1 MRKKAFLSNI
11 LVNKGTSSIVDET
24 THEPLLPILTLI
36 VDTAVKLRKDGH
48 RVVIVSSGAIG
59 VGLRRMDRTRYLNA
73 QSTFNELLDMGVI
86 PIVNEN
92 DTLAVSEIK
101 FGDNDTLSAITAAMI
116 HADLLFL
123 MTDVDCLYDKNPR
136 SHPDAK
142 PIEIV
147 EDISA
152 LEADVSSAGSALG
165 TGGMSTKIIA
175 ARLGTSAGVTTII
188 TRSSNPGNVLN
199 IVRYLQP
206 ARSASSLSLSQL
218 AISENK
224 ESKPAPPL
232 HTRFLAS
239 TDPIRDRHFW
249 LLHTPNPHGTLYVD
263 EGAHKALLTKA
274 GLLPVGVVDVEGNF
288 AQQEVVRLVVVTR
301 KHNPGPDG
309 RRWEGVRQEIGRALV
324 NYAAPEISRI
334 LGHQSTEIRGILGYA
349 DTTLARLTF
358 APRVTRSAAAFSRRN
373 LSVSRKLCAFQPLKP
388 QNPPKTG
395 AMSSSAT
402 TLKGQPLDK
411 VVLDAML
418 RRRMFYTPSF
428 EIYGGVGGLYDYGPP
443 GCALQANII
452 DLWRKHFVLEEDM
465 LEVDCTAL
473 TPHEVLKTSGHV
485 DKFADWMCKDP
496 KNGEIMRADHFVEA
510 VLEARLKGDK
520 EARGQKIEEKEV
532 DPKKKKKAKTAA
544 AVKLDDAVVQEYEE
558 VLAKIDNYGGP
569 ELGELIKKYDLKNPE
584 TGVLPTD
591 PVAFNLMFQTSI
603 GPSSNLAGYLRP
615 ETAQGQFLN
624 FAKLLEFNQ
633 SQMPFASASIGKS
646 YRNEIS
652 PRAGLLRVRE
662 FLMAEIEHFVDPE
675 GGKKHSRFHDVEN
688 VEMVL
693 LDRHVQ
699 LSGKTQTQKMTI
711 GQAVKDGVVDNETL
725 GYFLARIHLF
735 LEKIGVDLSKMRFRQ
750 HMANE
755 MAHYATDCW
764 DAELLTSTGW
774 VECVG
779 CADRSAYDLSVHA
792 KKTGA
797 PLVVRE
803 RLDEPKVIEEW
814 QVDIQKKKFGPLFK
828 KDAKTVETALEA
840 TSQEQREKLAKEL
853 TEAGKIV
860 LDVEGIAGGK
870 ATIDKDSVAIEFRKR
885 VENTREYTPNV
896 IEPSFGIGRILYSL
910 IEHNFWTRGS
920 DGGDEARG
928 VLSFP
933 PTVAPTK
940 VLLVPLSSNPQFKPT
955 VKKLS
960 QKLRSLGVSSRVDDS
975 SASIGKRYSRN
986 DELGT
991 PLGITVDFQTLQDGT
1006 ITLRDRDSTTQ
1017 VRAEEDKI
1025 LEAIQSLANGSKK
1038 WAQIESELPK
1048 FQGQEVDVPVR

>member
-1 MRKKAFLSNI
+1 
-11 LVNKGTSSIVDET
+11 
-24 THEPLLPILTLI
+24 
-36 VDTAVKLRKDGH
+36 
-48 RVVIVSSGAIG
+48 
-59 VGLRRMDRTRYLNA
+59 
-73 QSTFNELLDMGVI
+73 
-86 PIVNEN
+86 
-92 DTLAVSEIK
+92 
-101 FGDNDTLSAITAAMI
+101 
-116 HADLLFL
+116 
-123 MTDVDCLYDKNPR
+123 
-136 SHPDAK
+136 
-142 PIEIV
+142 
-147 EDISA
+147 
-152 LEADVSSAGSALG
+152 
-165 TGGMSTKIIA
+165 
-175 ARLGTSAGVTTII
+175 
-188 TRSSNPGNVLN
+188 
-199 IVRYLQP
+199 
-206 ARSASSLSLSQL
+206 
-218 AISENK
+218 
-224 ESKPAPPL
+224 
-232 HTRFLAS
+232 
-239 TDPIRDRHFW
+239 
-249 LLHTPNPHGTLYVD
+249 
-263 EGAHKALLTKA
+263 
-274 GLLPVGVVDVEGNF
+274 
-288 AQQEVVRLVVVTR
+288 
-301 KHNPGPDG
+301 
-309 RRWEGVRQEIGRALV
+309 
-324 NYAAPEISRI
+324 
-334 LGHQSTEIRGILGYA
+334 
-349 DTTLARLTF
+349 
-358 APRVTRSAAAFSRRN
+358 
-373 LSVSRKLCAFQPLKP
+373 
-388 QNPPKTG
+388 
-395 AMSSSAT
+395 MSSSAT

-443 GCALQANII
+443 GCALQANIV

-473 TPHEVLKTSGHV
+473 TPHDVLKTSGHV

-496 KNGEIMRADHFVEA
+496 KNGEILRADHFVEA
-510 VLEARLKGDK
+510 ILEARLKGDK
-520 EARGQKIEEKEV
+520 EARGQKVEEKEV
-532 DPKKKKKAKTAA
+532 DPKKKKKAKSAA

-584 TGVLPTD
+584 TGVLPSE

-603 GPSSNLAGYLRP
+603 GPSSNLPGYLRP

-675 GGKKHSRFHDVEN
+675 GGKKHSRFHEVEDVEL
-688 VEMVL
+688 VL

-699 LSGKTQTQKMTI
+699 LSGKTETKKMTI

-735 LEKIGVDLSKMRFRQ
+735 MKRIGVDLSKMRFRQ

-779 CADRSAYDLSVHA
+779 CADRSAYDLTVHA

-814 QVDIQKKKFGPLFK
+814 QIDIQKKKFGPLFK

-853 TEAGKIV
+853 TETGKIV
-860 LDVEGIAGGK
+860 LAVEGIADGK
-870 ATIDKDSVAIEFRKR
+870 AVIDKDSVVIEFRKR
-885 VENTREYTPNV
+885 VENTREFTPNV

-910 IEHNFWTRGS
+910 IEHNFWTRAS
-920 DGGDEARG
+920 DGGDESRG

-940 VLLVPLSSNPQFKPT
+940 VLLVPLSSNPQFKPA
-955 VKKLS
+955 VKALS
-960 QKLRSLGVSSRVDDS
+960 QKLRSIGISSRVDDS

-991 PLGITVDFQTLQDGT
+991 PLGITVDFQTLQDGS

-1017 VRAEEDKI
+1017 VRAEESQI
-1025 LEAIQSLANGSKK
+1025 LDAIKSLVDGSKN
-1038 WAQIESELPK
+1038 WETVASELPK
-1048 FQGQEVDVPVR
+1048 FEGQEIEVAAR

>member
-1 MRKKAFLSNI
+1 M
-11 LVNKGTSSIVDET
+11 
-24 THEPLLPILTLI
+24 
-36 VDTAVKLRKDGH
+36 
-48 RVVIVSSGAIG
+48 
-59 VGLRRMDRTRYLNA
+59 
-73 QSTFNELLDMGVI
+73 
-86 PIVNEN
+86 
-92 DTLAVSEIK
+92 
-101 FGDNDTLSAITAAMI
+101 
-116 HADLLFL
+116 
-123 MTDVDCLYDKNPR
+123 
-136 SHPDAK
+136 K
-142 PIEIV
+142 PIRH
-147 EDISA
+147 
-152 LEADVSSAGSALG
+152 LLSS
-165 TGGMSTKIIA
+165 
-175 ARLGTSAGVTTII
+175 
-188 TRSSNPGNVLN
+188 
-199 IVRYLQP
+199 P
-206 ARSASSLSLSQL
+206 A
-218 AISENK
+218 
-224 ESKPAPPL
+224 
-232 HTRFLAS
+232 
-239 TDPIRDRHFW
+239 
-249 LLHTPNPHGTLYVD
+249 
-263 EGAHKALLTKA
+263 
-274 GLLPVGVVDVEGNF
+274 
-288 AQQEVVRLVVVTR
+288 
-301 KHNPGPDG
+301 
-309 RRWEGVRQEIGRALV
+309 
-324 NYAAPEISRI
+324 
-334 LGHQSTEIRGILGYA
+334 
-349 DTTLARLTF
+349 TLARLRSGL
-358 APRVTRSAAAFSRRN
+358 APRQTRTRPAAVPCRRN
-373 LSVSRKLCAFQPLKP
+373 LSASSKLCAFQPLKP
-388 QNPPKTG
+388 QNPNPKPG

-443 GCALQANII
+443 GCALQANIV

-473 TPHEVLKTSGHV
+473 TPHDVLKTSGHV

-496 KNGEIMRADHFVEA
+496 KNGEILRADHFVEA
-510 VLEARLKGDK
+510 ILEARLKGDK
-520 EARGQKIEEKEV
+520 EARGQKVEEKEV
-532 DPKKKKKAKTAA
+532 DPKKKKKAKSAA

-584 TGVLPTD
+584 TGVLPSE

-603 GPSSNLAGYLRP
+603 GPSSNLPGYLRP

-675 GGKKHSRFHDVEN
+675 GGKKHSRFHEVEDVEL
-688 VEMVL
+688 VL

-699 LSGKTQTQKMTI
+699 LSGKTETKKMTI

-735 LEKIGVDLSKMRFRQ
+735 MKRIGVDLSKMRFRQ

-779 CADRSAYDLSVHA
+779 CADRSAYDLTVHA

-814 QVDIQKKKFGPLFK
+814 QIDIQKKKFGPLFK

-853 TEAGKIV
+853 TETGKIV
-860 LDVEGIAGGK
+860 LAVEGIADGK
-870 ATIDKDSVAIEFRKR
+870 AVIDKDSVVVEFRKR
-885 VENTREYTPNV
+885 VENTREFTPNV

-910 IEHNFWTRGS
+910 IEHNFWTRAS
-920 DGGDEARG
+920 EGGDESRG

-940 VLLVPLSSNPQFKPT
+940 VLLVPLSSNPQFKPA
-955 VKKLS
+955 VKALS
-960 QKLRSLGVSSRVDDS
+960 QKLRSIGISSRVDDS

-991 PLGITVDFQTLQDGT
+991 PLGITVDFQTLQDGS

-1017 VRAEEDKI
+1017 VRAEESKI
-1025 LEAIQSLANGSKK
+1025 LDAIKSLVDGSKN
-1038 WAQIESELPK
+1038 WETVASELPK
-1048 FQGQEVDVPVR
+1048 FEGQEIEVAVR